1 MLEKE
6 LATTGTASYL
16 VDKGDVA
23 CSNDCLTS
31 AGNMARNS
39 TFEVVILGALL
50 FPEREK
56 MTLKTKYIFMKNM
69 TS

>member
-39 TFEVVILGALL
+39 TFEVVILGEFLL
-50 FPEREK
+50 ELPE
-56 MTLKTKYIFMKNM
+56 
-69 TS
+69 S

>member
-23 CSNDCLTS
+23 CSSDSLTS
-31 AGNMARNS
+31 AVNMARNS
-39 TFEVVILGALL
+39 TLEVFILEEL
-50 FPEREK
+50 FLELQP
-56 MTLKTKYIFMKNM
+56 
-69 TS
+69 

>member
-23 CSNDCLTS
+23 CSNDSLTI
-31 AGNMARNS
+31 AVNMVKNS
-39 TFEVVILGALL
+39 TFEVVILGGA
-50 FPEREK
+50 PP
-56 MTLKTKYIFMKNM
+56 
-69 TS
+69 